1 MVQKVCWNNR
11 YLVEDRYTSQEVE
24 RSFWDFLQNLS
35 KSYKRSN
42 FFEHYN
48 IQQLFLVVSVY
59 RKSRRSL
66 PNVTSAWT
74 KFVRKL
80 LFVGNVSKYVATRSD
95 RRLLDVGST
104 ETKLTIFTINE
115 TCEYLFDNCEIEL
128 NDTTEKRLK
137 TKRCIGATLALIG
150 SYGPIFRKFF
160 HRTAKKV
167 CFQVIFTLVA
177 TAVWKV

>member
-1 MVQKVCWNNR
+1 MVRKVCWNNR
-11 YLVEDRYTSQEVE
+11 YLVEDRYTSRKVE
-24 RSFWDFLQNLS
+24 RSFRDFLQNLP

-42 FFEHYN
+42 FFERYN

-59 RKSRRSL
+59 RKSGRSL
-66 PNVTSAWT
+66 PNGMSAWT

-80 LFVGNVSKYVATRSD
+80 LFVGNVFEYAATGSD

-104 ETKLTIFTINE
+104 ETKLTIFTLNE
-115 TCEYLFDNCEIEL
+115 TCEYLFDNCKMEL
-128 NDTTEKRLK
+128 NDTTEKRLQ
-137 TKRCIGATLALIG
+137 TKRCIGATSAPIG
-150 SYGPIFRKFF
+150 SYGFILRKCF

-177 TAVWKV
+177 TAV

>member
-1 MVQKVCWNNR
+1 MIQKVCWNNR
-11 YLVEDRYTSQEVE
+11 YLVEDRYTSQKVE
-24 RSFWDFLQNLS
+24 RSFRDFLQNLS

-48 IQQLFLVVSVY
+48 IQQLFVVVPVY
-59 RKSRRSL
+59 RKNRRSL

-104 ETKLTIFTINE
+104 ETKLKIFTINE

-128 NDTTEKRLK
+128 NDATKKRLQ
-137 TKRCIGATLALIG
+137 TKRCIDTTLTPIG

-160 HRTAKKV
+160 YRRTEKI
-167 CFQVIFTLVA
+167 CFQMIFTLVA
-177 TAVWKV
+177 TAV